1 MNIKEVMEKLDGYFD
16 LSKKKQIEKHEKL
29 LKIINKLE
37 TKKSELKEVMIIESE
52 IDNTSEK
59 FHDLK
64 KELKVISKL
73 LKKAKKHNAPEEGE
87 KVEGV
92 EEPEEPEYEEND
104 QDKPPL

>member
-1 MNIKEVMEKLDGYFD
+1 MNMNIKKVMEKLDGYFD

-29 LKIINKLE
+29 LKIISKLE

-52 IDNTSEK
+52 VDNTSEK
-59 FHDLK
+59 FHDLE

-73 LKKAKKHNAPEEGE
+73 LKKAKKNNTPEDAE

-92 EEPEEPEYEEND
+92 EEPEYEEND
-104 QDKPPL
+104 QDNPPV